1 MAIREFGESLL
12 ADVRARKDQ
21 QSSDQR
27 KEDRKAER
35 SQLKGAALGFIAKE
49 GLGIIKNNMEQKTQD
64 FLANS
69 NLYSNKIKQ
78 NNALQTANEQI
89 TYINAAKK
97 ADLTLP
103 EYFLRENAKQALLYK
118 QVNTPNSVAEGT
130 EEEWKATFM
139 KRQGVIDY
147 SQQQA
152 DFATAT
158 KVSGQDIVAGRAGM
172 TLEILGSRQRPATLT
187 ASLFDRLRGK
197 EITNIE
203 TFNTKMELT
212 KQVVAAN
219 SILSQ
224 QVALAE
230 SFAAQGNLF
239 LADMAAPDIKI
250 LQENDG
256 KEIDRLV
263 KSKNKVTNLAPRL
276 EKSGDDIVVV
286 TGQSFEDGA
295 GNITYGDTK
304 KRVLHEGT
312 ISELDEERK
321 KLIQAQQLEGFTG
334 LLTSSVTLGQT
345 LYNADGQ
352 DDLTMFIDKNFG
364 ESSAWDIDTYK
375 ALTTAVVTG
384 KHKGIPWLVN
394 GERKEKLSTGAVSAM
409 AEGYIK
415 RIDTFLGVQKSRL
428 QESVDPKKTKA
439 FRDAALINYNKLQL
453 QIDEQYV
460 LMNKEIAARGAEKNI
475 VEEIVTPPVTTTD
488 AAAAVGADAFS
499 VANTEILIEQ
509 IIKSGVKSDTT
520 ITHKGVEY
528 PITTDDT
535 TGEQSISVNSKKV
548 IVDGGKS

>member
-21 QSSDQR
+21 QVSDQR
-27 KEDRKAER
+27 KEDRKAEKR
-35 SQLKGAALGFIAKE
+35 ALIGTAATWLGKEAIGAIR
-49 GLGIIKNNMEQKTQD
+49 NNMERKTAD

-69 NLYSNKIKQ
+69 NLYSNKVKQ
-78 NNALQTANEQI
+78 NTALLTANEQI
-89 TYINAAKK
+89 AHINAAKK
-97 ADLTLP
+97 AGLTLP
-103 EYFLRENAKQALLYK
+103 GYFLRENAKRALLYK
-118 QVNTPNSVAEGT
+118 QVNSPNTVADGT
-130 EEEWKATFM
+130 EEEWKATFI

-158 KVSGQDIVAGRAGM
+158 QRNGQDIVAGRAGM
-172 TLEILGSRQRPATLT
+172 TLEKLGSRQRPATLT

-219 SILSQ
+219 SILGQ

-250 LQENDG
+250 LQDNDG
-256 KEIDRLV
+256 KEIARLV
-263 KSKNKVTNLAPRL
+263 KLKNKVRNLAPRL
-276 EKSGDDIVVV
+276 EKSGDDLIEI

-295 GNITYGDTK
+295 GNITYGETK
-304 KRVLHEGT
+304 RRVLHVGT

-321 KLIQAQQLEGFTG
+321 KLIQAQQNEGFTG

-352 DDLTMFIDKNFG
+352 NDLTKFIDENFG
-364 ESSAWDIDTYK
+364 ESSTWDTGTYK
-375 ALTTAVVTG
+375 ALTTAVITG
-384 KHKGIPWLVN
+384 KYKGLPWLVT
-394 GERKEKLSTGAVSAM
+394 GDRKEKLSTAAVSAM
-409 AEGYIK
+409 AEGYMK
-415 RIDTFLGVQKSRL
+415 RIETLLGAQKSRL
-428 QESVDPKKTKA
+428 LESVDPKKDTA
-439 FRDAALINYNKLQL
+439 FRDAALVNYNKLQR
-453 QIDEQYV
+453 QIDEQHV
-460 LMNKEIAARGAEKNI
+460 LMNKEIAARGAEKDI
-475 VEEIVTPPVTTTD
+475 VEKVVPPPVTAES
-488 AAAAVGADAFS
+488 AAATVGADAFS
-499 VANTEILIEQ
+499 IANTEILIEQ

-520 ITHKGVEY
+520 ITHEGIEY

-535 TGEQSISVNSKKV
+535 TGEQSISVNSKRV
-548 IVDGGKS
+548 VVGAGT